1 MTTMKAVRN
10 LIYNKAL
17 QFLPRRYKQRL
28 LIDLARDLEI
38 SKIRIRGEYGE
49 VSGLIDDA
57 AIFRS
62 YLLNGLWSKN
72 INDIFIKFFSKTQSG
87 TYFDIG
93 ANIGLT
99 TIAIAQNSNI
109 ECHAFEPEPV
119 NFELLSENVKHNISG
134 QNVTLHNLAV
144 FSEPMQLTFEL
155 AEDNYAD
162 HRVRYGKP
170 KESSRH
176 FREGER
182 KTIVVPGD
190 KLTNLVRGS
199 ELKRPLAAKID
210 TEGCEYHVY
219 KGGREILREA
229 ELMVLEYWPYA
240 VKRMEGDLDELIS
253 MLQEDFPYGA
263 LLRDNLRFNPAG
275 LVKFSDL
282 VETLQSLAQ
291 QSEEMGWID
300 LVLTKK
306 RV

>member
-38 SKIRIRGEYGE
+38 SKIRIRGGYGE
-49 VSGLIDDA
+49 ISGLIDDV

-62 YLLNGLWSKN
+62 YIINGLWSKN
-72 INDIFIKFFSKTQSG
+72 INDIFIAFFSETQSG
-87 TYFDIG
+87 TYLDIG

-99 TIAIAQNSNI
+99 TVAIAQNPNI
-109 ECHAFEPEPV
+109 ECHAFEPEPK
-119 NFELLSENVKHNISG
+119 NFALLSENVRHNIPG
-134 QNVTLHNLAV
+134 QNVILHNLAV

-155 AEDNYAD
+155 AQENYAD

-170 KESSRH
+170 KESSPH
-176 FREGER
+176 FRESER
-182 KTIVVPGD
+182 KTIEVPGD
-190 KLTNLVRGS
+190 RLTNLLNVT

-229 ELMVLEYWPYA
+229 ELIVMEYWPYA

-253 MLQEDFPYGA
+253 MLQEDFPYAA
-263 LLRDNLRFNPAG
+263 LLRDNQRFNPAG
-275 LVKFSDL
+275 LVEFADL
-282 VETLQSLAQ
+282 VETLQASAK
-291 QSEEMGWID
+291 QSDEMGWID
-300 LVLTKK
+300 LVLTK
-306 RV
+306 RPI